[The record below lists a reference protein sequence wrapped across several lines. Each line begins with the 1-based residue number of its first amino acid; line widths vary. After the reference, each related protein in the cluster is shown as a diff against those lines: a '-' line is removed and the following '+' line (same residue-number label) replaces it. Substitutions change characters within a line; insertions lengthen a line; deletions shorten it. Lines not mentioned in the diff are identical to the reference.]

1 MNIKTTPWEVQ
12 LSDQYIAGFLDG
24 DGSVVALKVKTKQRR
39 FDYRLKLRIN
49 FTQKKKDKFILEEIR
64 NYFGKVGRVSD
75 SKKYYISEY
84 VIANKPDVKKVL
96 IRLRPYVVIKRR
108 QIELALKIISIFESH
123 GRGIKRVFLTEK
135 EYAQVMLLG
144 KKIRNLNSSTGGKK
158 SDK

>member
-108 QIELALKIISIFESH
+108 QIELALKIISIFENRS
-123 GRGIKRVFLTEK
+123 E
-135 EYAQVMLLG
+135 E
-144 KKIRNLNSSTGGKK
+144 
-158 SDK
+158 